1 MNYCKLL
8 WTKVYKKV
16 NKTYSTF
23 LTPKRKKE
31 TFLYTSSFMTTRR
44 LLPLY
49 VLETL
54 TKCLPCSDSIRGRES
69 EGASCSSTMA
79 SASARAGTGS
89 LSLPRRRHVF
99 FCFFFVFFMQTACGE
114 QSGHWRL
121 QPTFETN
128 HGRGAPSVNEA
139 ADTPVRAGV
148 TSRLE
153 AALTQRAVAGAA
165 EGNQS
170 LVSEVT
176 VKGAA
181 ASQNYTT
188 ASAVKV
194 KLAGAQ

>member
-1 MNYCKLL
+1 M
-8 WTKVYKKV
+8 
-16 NKTYSTF
+16 
-23 LTPKRKKE
+23 
-31 TFLYTSSFMTTRR
+31 
-44 LLPLY
+44 
-49 VLETL
+49 
-54 TKCLPCSDSIRGRES
+54 
-69 EGASCSSTMA
+69 
-79 SASARAGTGS
+79 
-89 LSLPRRRHVF
+89 F
-99 FCFFFVFFMQTACGE
+99 FFFFVFCFFMQTACGE

-176 VKGAA
+176 VEGAA